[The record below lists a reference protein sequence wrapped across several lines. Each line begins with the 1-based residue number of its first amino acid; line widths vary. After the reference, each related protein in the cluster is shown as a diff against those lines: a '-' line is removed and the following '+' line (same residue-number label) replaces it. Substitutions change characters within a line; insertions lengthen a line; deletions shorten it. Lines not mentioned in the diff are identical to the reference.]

1 MPYHEQDF
9 ADMLFAWPAVEGR
22 IIHLYE
28 LDPTHVAAQ
37 PSSGTSAFAR
47 AMPMTMPSRTEGPY
61 CALGDIAP
69 APVLLELD
77 PTHAFAD

>member
-28 LDPTHVAAQ
+28 LDPTHVAAEAGGSVSPGPRASHAVQ
-37 PSSGTSAFAR
+37 PSR
-47 AMPMTMPSRTEGPY
+47 ATQPY
-61 CALGDIAP
+61 CALGDSAP
-69 APVLLELD
+69 AAVLLELD
-77 PTHAFAD
+77 PTH

>member
-1 MPYHEQDF
+1 
-9 ADMLFAWPAVEGR
+9 MLFAWPAVEGR

-37 PSSGTSAFAR
+37 PSAGRSTVAR
-47 AMPMTMPSRTEGPY
+47 AASMAPPSRSEGLY

-77 PTHAFAD
+77 PTHALAD